1 MWANSPQFVRQKLF
15 ERDRGV
21 CAKCVVNAERERSRA
36 MVAAS
41 SWGWHAKHGMDAR
54 VESFRRRNR
63 GVWNVPKFLLGDR
76 WSYWQ
81 PRVQEAIAKRLLAMG
96 RAGWNVHRRSSWWE
110 ADHIVPVVEGG
121 GQCGAE
127 NYRTLCCRCH
137 RVVTNQLRRRLKEAK
152 GSVAPHD
159 NKQAGLPGSG
169 MGQLTEPK

>member
-1 MWANSPQFVRQKLF
+1 MWANSPQFVRQELWK
-15 ERDRGV
+15 RDRGV
-21 CAKCVVNAERERSRA
+21 CAKCGVNAERLQERA
-36 MVAAS
+36 EVAAS

-76 WSYWQ
+76 WSYLQ

-110 ADHIVPVVEGG
+110 SDHIVPVVEGG

-127 NYRTLCCRCH
+127 NYRTLCYRCH
-137 RVVTNQLRRRLKEAK
+137 GSETAQLRKRLAEARRNENRK
-152 GSVAPHD
+152 G
-159 NKQAGLPGSG
+159 
-169 MGQLTEPK
+169 TR